1 MINIKGNWVTFLIK
15 SKYVVGIMSGT
26 SLDGIDLAL
35 CAISGFGKDTQV
47 RMLEYRSYPY
57 PEGVVEKI
65 RQASFDETSSVSL
78 ITSLDYELG
87 RIYSRVYGQFLRDI
101 DFDGTVDY
109 VGLHGQTIHHLPDG
123 KHKATMQ
130 IGTASHLAFDHQ
142 VDVVSNFREMDI
154 AAGGEGAP
162 LVPYTE
168 WILYDDVLLQNIGGI
183 GNITVIPKDASL
195 DDIYAFDTGPG
206 NMMINYATEYFFEL
220 PFDEDGKLA
229 AQGDVIQ
236 PLLDKLMA
244 HPYMDRVPPKSTGRE
259 MFGED
264 VTLEICKEYKNRPK
278 DVIRTLTEFTVLSIK
293 HSIDKYIKDKHDIRK
308 IVIGGGGA
316 YNKTLMSSLEENL
329 DIEVLS
335 QEDLG
340 LSSDAKEAV
349 AFAILANETMH
360 KVENNVPNA
369 TGAKSPVILGQVTF
383 GRRGGDG

>member
-1 MINIKGNWVTFLIK
+1 
-15 SKYVVGIMSGT
+15 
-26 SLDGIDLAL
+26 
-35 CAISGFGKDTQV
+35 
-47 RMLEYRSYPY
+47 
-57 PEGVVEKI
+57 
-65 RQASFDETSSVSL
+65 
-78 ITSLDYELG
+78 
-87 RIYSRVYGQFLRDI
+87 
-101 DFDGTVDY
+101 
-109 VGLHGQTIHHLPDG
+109 
-123 KHKATMQ
+123 
-130 IGTASHLAFDHQ
+130 
-142 VDVVSNFREMDI
+142 
-154 AAGGEGAP
+154 
-162 LVPYTE
+162 
-168 WILYDDVLLQNIGGI
+168 
-183 GNITVIPKDASL
+183 
-195 DDIYAFDTGPG
+195 
-206 NMMINYATEYFFEL
+206 
-220 PFDEDGKLA
+220 
-229 AQGDVIQ
+229 
-236 PLLDKLMA
+236 
-244 HPYMDRVPPKSTGRE
+244 

-278 DVIRTLTEFTVLSIK
+278 IIRTLTEFTVLSIK